1 MSGRFRT
8 SNPVMDGIEAFGA
21 VDNIFRRRRQD
32 ERQTALDARNA
43 AWEDEQRGAWRD
55 DRGRADEAR
64 KTKAEIYRLE
74 QEFYSQAGRYTTEYF
89 DPEKRAQHKELL
101 SEGMARLD
109 SGKIDDNFFI
119 QYANS
124 IYHSQINRGTGGSK
138 SIAKFKPGPDGKSIV
153 VGLNVTDNSGRSR
166 MEMMTKNRGT
176 REEGDNEVKTVPIS
190 GLVQDNIKRQIL
202 IDTLDEHG
210 VGVGT
215 PEEQRGKIEQALT
228 AAKARLLELGDTS
241 IAERDQGLAAEAR
254 NYQQQLDLSDR
265 NFALG
270 TAKDAM
276 GHRRALQL
284 EGMRHR
290 NAVALKGVGSQSG
303 AGGGVGGGDNKF
315 LSDAKMRYTTK
326 TMNDL
331 GNVVE
336 QTDWNSV
343 NEIND
348 FRMAHPEMRS
358 WNFDEIEP
366 YYRQYQTAVDAQVG
380 LVAQGLTTLIDK
392 DIDKAL
398 EQASKMTGAELNAVY
413 GKMPKESVAALSA
426 AAKRKKAGAAGNPA
440 TAPTQAAAG
449 QPQNR
454 PSEVIP
460 GTGLPKPYDWSQDS
474 TVRAVQ
480 TSWGN
485 ADQYPPTRLR

>member
-8 SNPVMDGIEAFGA
+8 SNPIMDGIEAFGA

-74 QEFYSQAGRYTTEYF
+74 QEFYSQVGRYTTEYF

-124 IYHSQINRGTGGSK
+124 IYRSQINRGTGGSK

-202 IDTLDEHG
+202 IDTFDEHG
-210 VGVGT
+210 VGVGP
-215 PEEQRGKIEQALT
+215 PEEQRQKIEQALT
-228 AAKARLLELGDTS
+228 EAKARLLELGDTS
-241 IAERDQGLAAEAR
+241 IAERDQGLATEAR
-254 NYQQQLDLSDR
+254 NYQRQLALSDHQ
-265 NFALG
+265 FALG
-270 TAKDAM
+270 SAKDAM

-290 NAVALKGVGSQSG
+290 NAVALKGMESQGGYGAPPIDKKLVEIAYRDYLELEKNYNSAK
-303 AGGGVGGGDNKF
+303 AGGVIETTNEYGEPITRKATYQDIRVIEEALKDKHRFLVQAGVFGAPQQP
-315 LSDAKMRYTTK
+315 SPAP
-326 TMNDL
+326 
-331 GNVVE
+331 
-336 QTDWNSV
+336 QQ
-343 NEIND
+343 
-348 FRMAHPEMRS
+348 P
-358 WNFDEIEP
+358 
-366 YYRQYQTAVDAQVG
+366 
-380 LVAQGLTTLIDK
+380 
-392 DIDKAL
+392 
-398 EQASKMTGAELNAVY
+398 TGAVTVSQQPRQNKPSPIPE
-413 GKMPKESVAALSA
+413 GTALG
-426 AAKRKKAGAAGNPA
+426 RPA
-440 TAPTQAAAG
+440 TAKNGKTYYPIIDVKTNKPWIN
-449 QPQNR
+449 PQTGK
-454 PSEVIP
+454 VGVYIP
-460 GTGLPKPYDWSQDS
+460 
-474 TVRAVQ
+474 
-480 TSWGN
+480 
-485 ADQYPPTRLR
+485 